1 MGDSLISR
9 AFRRATLP
17 SPAGRTRWRP
27 GGAHG
32 SRPLGDLLVDEVGV
46 DDVTRF
52 DAGYRAAQAF
62 RVSRRA
68 QQVGSIMASYS
79 ILASMTTGS
88 PVAR

>member
-1 MGDSLISR
+1 MCSGGR
-9 AFRRATLP
+9 PCQALP
-17 SPAGRTRWRP
+17 GERDDGRCAP
-27 GGAHG
+27 GL
-32 SRPLGDLLVDEVGV
+32 RPLGDLPVDEAGV

-52 DAGYRAAQAF
+52 DAGHRAAQAF